1 MSSLLS
7 VLGAIGRLGILLI
20 VFILLIVLI
29 CLIWN
34 KTFPWFRN
42 SDANIFKPSERRKQP
57 SEEAEESYLAALESG
72 EIVAPK
78 VTVTAI
84 SLATRTKGVVTLYQI
99 TNNGLK
105 ELKQKNYCFEIK
117 GMYSAWW
124 NADSVSLSDSPFTGS
139 EKYRFI
145 GVLDNGERVHFC
157 LHERY
162 REDGKSYEISSTEGL
177 GAERIEFTISN
188 LTPNATYL
196 LGQVTHKADE
206 NGCITQHYWRKDSY
220 DWLHR
225 GVYHLCRVD
234 NYDFTDIIDIKLSLW
249 RPNK

>member
-1 MSSLLS
+1 MSW
-7 VLGAIGRLGILLI
+7 
-20 VFILLIVLI
+20 VFLIVLVLLLAVAFLLYA
-29 CLIWN
+29 CLP
-34 KTFPWFRN
+34 PWIRN
-42 SDANIFKPSERRKQP
+42 ANANPFKPSERRKQF
-57 SEEAEESYLAALESG
+57 SEEAEEAYLAALESG

-78 VTVTAI
+78 VMVTAI
-84 SLATRTKGVVTLYQI
+84 SLATRTKGVVKLYQI

-105 ELKQKNYCFEIK
+105 ELKQKNYCFELK

-124 NADSVSLSDSPFTGS
+124 DADSVSLSDSPFTGS

-162 REDGKSYEISSTEGL
+162 REDGKSYEISSSDGL
-177 GAERIEFTISN
+177 GAQKIEFTISN

-196 LGQVTHKADE
+196 LDQVTHKADE
-206 NGCITQHYWRKDSY
+206 NGCITQHYWRRDSY
-220 DWLHR
+220 DWLYR

-234 NYDFTDIIDIKLSLW
+234 NYDFTDIMDIKLSLW